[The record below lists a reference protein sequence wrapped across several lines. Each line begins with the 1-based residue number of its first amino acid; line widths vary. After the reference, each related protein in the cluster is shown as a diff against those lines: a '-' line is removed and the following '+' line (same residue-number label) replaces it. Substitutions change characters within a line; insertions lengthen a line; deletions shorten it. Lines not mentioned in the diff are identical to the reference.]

1 MRHSLYKKSFSEG
14 YMDTPVE
21 FENLDA
27 VRSWIHETLCDRE
40 NLLTDQFPTTEIPL
54 IKKGKLCGLQYT
66 LHGPRNVRLGAIW
79 AIDHNIIY
87 FYDAQGERYHK
98 QPLSNRVELADLSSS
113 SNEAIA

>member
-1 MRHSLYKKSFSEG
+1 MSN
-14 YMDTPVE
+14 TPE

-27 VRSWIHETLCDRE
+27 VRNWVHETLCARE
-40 NLLTDQFPTTEIPL
+40 NLLLDQFETLEVPL

-79 AIDHNIIY
+79 ATDQNTIY

-98 QPLSNRVELADLSSS
+98 QTLSNRVELADLHSSA
-113 SNEAIA
+113 EATAA